1 MKTVLFQGDSITD
14 ASRNRD
20 LPECLGKGYANL
32 VSARLGCDFP
42 NDYEFINRGI
52 GGNRVVDLYARVK
65 KDIIN
70 LKPDYMSILVGVND
84 FWHEYTHEMGISAEK
99 YEKIYTMLLEE
110 IYEALPDIKIM
121 ILEPYVVKGPS
132 TWNNE
137 KHPDRW
143 PIFDKEVK
151 LRAAAAKRVA
161 EKFDIPFVTLQDKFD
176 AATELTGG
184 DATLWAKDGVHPTPR
199 GHELI
204 ARAWLEAFAT
214 L

>member
-1 MKTVLFQGDSITD
+1 MKTILFQGDSITD
-14 ASRNRD
+14 ASRNREI
-20 LPECLGKGYANL
+20 PESLGQGYANI
-32 VSARLGCDFP
+32 VAARLGYEFP
-42 NDYEFINRGI
+42 NDYEFINRGV
-52 GGNRVVDLYARVK
+52 GGNRVVDVYARIK
-65 KDIIN
+65 NDIIN

-84 FWHEYTHEMGISAEK
+84 VWHEITHQRGISEEK

-110 IYEALPDIKIM
+110 VYEALPDIKIM
-121 ILEPYVVKGPS
+121 ILGPYVLEGPS
-132 TWNNE
+132 TMSKE
-137 KHPDRW
+137 ERPGRW
-143 PIFDKEVK
+143 EYFSYEVK
-151 LRAAAAKRVA
+151 LRVAAAKRVA